1 MVVKKGKGGINWYRY
16 RKKILEPKL
25 LPFAKKLQQKRPST
39 IIQEDNAGPHSSHW
53 QQEVFKIWEIERLF

>member
-25 LPFAKKLQQKRPST
+25 LPWAKKLMGKRPKT
-39 IIQEDNAGPHSSHW
+39 VVQEDNAGAHASH
-53 QQEVFKIWEIERLF
+53 